1 LKAGKMAEPK
11 IHEFEVENL
20 SDLSGTGLEQ
30 VFDLFSTHGCVKL
43 TQKRPVSQLEISPA
57 LSNLG
62 RHFGSPVR
70 HKLSDAAGVHPIRSL
85 PGFPQYA
92 NTTSSDLLLHT
103 DGSFE
108 KNPPKMMM
116 IYCETPAEQGGLSRI
131 CFAEDVY
138 EFLKQ
143 NHSETLVEL
152 FRPDAFMIK
161 RDDREALRSVFEVRD
176 GRISMAFRY
185 GTDVSLQI
193 HPLARAGI
201 AAIIEFV
208 SDPANYAEFLLDEG
222 QLLLMDNTRVLHGR
236 TVFSPGS
243 HRILHGLWCDGSGAD
258 PDKIK
263 FGFVPKRREHQQD
276 ARGMKHLRA

>member
-1 LKAGKMAEPK
+1 MAVPK
-11 IHEFEVENL
+11 IHELNVETL
-20 SDLSGTGLEQ
+20 LEATGAEIEQ
-30 VFDLFSTHGCVKL
+30 VFDLFSTHGCVKI
-43 TQKRPVSQLEISPA
+43 TPKRSISQSEISPA
-57 LSNLG
+57 LSKLG
-62 RHFGSPVR
+62 RHFGNPVR
-70 HKLSDAAGVHPIRSL
+70 HKLSDSAGVHPIRNL

-138 EFLKQ
+138 EFLKRE
-143 NHSETLVEL
+143 HFETLAGL

-161 RDDREALRSVFEVRD
+161 RDDREALRSVFEVCD

-193 HPLARAGI
+193 HPMARAGI

-208 SDPANYAEFLLDEG
+208 SDPANYAEFLLGEG
-222 QLLLMDNTRVLHGR
+222 QLLLMDNTRILHGR
-236 TVFSPGS
+236 TVFLPDS
-243 HRILHGLWCDGSGAD
+243 HRVLHGLWCDGRDAD

-263 FGFVPKRREHQQD
+263 FGFAPEKLEHQ
-276 ARGMKHLRA
+276 

>member
-1 LKAGKMAEPK
+1 MAVPK
-11 IHEFEVENL
+11 ICEFEVANIR
-20 SDLSGTGLEQ
+20 DLAGAEIKQ
-30 VFDLFSTHGCVKL
+30 VFDLFSNYGCVKII
-43 TQKRPVSQLEISPA
+43 QKWPISQSEISPS

-70 HKLSDAAGVHPIRSL
+70 HKLSDSAGVHPIRSL

-108 KNPPKMMM
+108 KHPPKMMM

-138 EFLKQ
+138 DFLEQ
-143 NHSETLVEL
+143 NHPETLAEL

-161 RDDREALRSVFEVRD
+161 RDDREALRSVFEVCD

-193 HPLARAGI
+193 HPMARAGI

-208 SDPANYAEFLLDEG
+208 SDSANYAEFLLSEG
-222 QLLLMDNTRVLHGR
+222 QMLLMDNTRVLHGR
-236 TVFSPGS
+236 TVFLPGS
-243 HRILHGLWCDGSGAD
+243 HRILHGLWCDGRDAD

-263 FGFVPKRREHQQD
+263 FGFKPKKRDQ
-276 ARGMKHLRA
+276 